1 MAFLSVTERR
11 AQQGQLGLQR
21 SGKDSE
27 QLSWQSD
34 RELKMEEE
42 DACGRAHG
50 RQERAGA
57 PVTLTVGHKPLPHD
71 SAWRSGGDERVVL
84 GDAVEGQRGR
94 NGGALQNL
102 AKSLT
107 KESKFQGEG
116 TDAARTRP
124 RCQKLGRGS
133 GAPVKKRLSR
143 SEWDTCRGRACG
155 YRGTSQIKL
164 GPWSPGVA
172 VH

>member
-102 AKSLT
+102 AKSAHQGIQIPGGGNGCRQDP
-107 KESKFQGEG
+107 SKMSKTGEG
-116 TDAARTRP
+116 F
-124 RCQKLGRGS
+124 RG
-133 GAPVKKRLSR
+133 
-143 SEWDTCRGRACG
+143 
-155 YRGTSQIKL
+155 
-164 GPWSPGVA
+164 PGEEEA
-172 VH
+172 